1 MRSPFFVLS
10 AFLRQI
16 SPATRFLIPADIE
29 TLVVETAQRKV
40 MRKDPALQDFSKEKG
55 MIARPVFGPEC
66 KIKIAKA
73 VLQDRAACLAL

>member
-1 MRSPFFVLS
+1 MEGSFLVLP

-29 TLVVETAQRKV
+29 TLVVETAQRNV
-40 MRKDPALQDFSKEKG
+40 MRKDPALQDFSNEEG
-55 MIARPVFGPEC
+55 MIAGPVFGPDSTV
-66 KIKIAKA
+66 KIAKA